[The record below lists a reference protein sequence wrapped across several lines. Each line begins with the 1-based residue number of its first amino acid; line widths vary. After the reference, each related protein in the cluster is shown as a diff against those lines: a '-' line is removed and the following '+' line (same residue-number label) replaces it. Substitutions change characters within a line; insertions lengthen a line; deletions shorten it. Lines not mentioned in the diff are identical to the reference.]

1 MTIALFPGSFDPITN
16 GHMDIASRAAAIFE
30 KVIIGVY
37 TNPDKKLMF
46 SADERVSLAKEAF
59 SSLPNVEVSE
69 FSSLTVQFAREVGAK
84 AIIRGLRV
92 SGDFEW
98 EFDMTMMNKR
108 LDKFLEQVYFMAN
121 SNYQFLSSSLLKEVA
136 RLGGD
141 ISDMVP
147 PHVARALKGKVD
159 GEM

>member
-1 MTIALFPGSFDPITN
+1 MTIAVFPGSFDPITN
-16 GHMDIASRAAAIFE
+16 GHIDIASRAAGLFE
-30 KVIIGVY
+30 KIIIGVY
-37 TNPDKKLMF
+37 TNPDKNLMF
-46 SADERVSLAKEAF
+46 SADERVDLAKEAV
-59 SSLPNVEVSE
+59 SHLPNIEVRE

-84 AIIRGLRV
+84 AIIRGLRA

-108 LDKFLEQVYFMAN
+108 LDKSLEQVYFMAN

-141 ISDMVP
+141 IADMVP
-147 PHVARALKGKVD
+147 SHVAYALKRKVN